1 MSNPTVNN
9 PFQQGQSA
17 ARHPCGTWFDCPY
30 SSFKGPVDAYKQR
43 QWFRGWDQEKR
54 RDSLPVIGPYGN
66 IMIDRIRNID
76 RAVIG
81 AYGQVMIARRAE
93 GGS

>member
-1 MSNPTVNN
+1 MNNPT
-9 PFQQGQSA
+9 PFQQGQSS
-17 ARHPCGTWFDCPY
+17 ARQPYGTWFDCPY
-30 SSFKGPVDAYKQR
+30 SSFKGPVDAYNQR

-66 IMIDRIRNID
+66 IMIDRIRNVD

-81 AYGQVMIARRAE
+81 EYGQVMIARRAE
-93 GGS
+93 GEGE